1 MTSTLVTTLL
11 MAVIY
16 LSIVRFADMNE
27 KEPLWAMLLFFV
39 GGAVMAALLRAV
51 APADLELLVLPAAA
65 TKELGRFLAIGAG
78 VAVLAV
84 LGQIRGWHDFNG
96 TMDGVVYGTT
106 AGLGFGTGERVLQE
120 LVVGTLNVPGVD
132 AGLFSGFDRA
142 ALGGLAHGVFGAITG
157 AGIGAAADTRSPLSA
172 RAACR
177 RSALGSAIL
186 AHVGYLVLGRGNALS
201 GTQGLVRAWI
211 ALLLPVVLIAI
222 VITWALA
229 RERRAIRSQLADEI
243 PAGTVTS
250 DELALLGNRDSPR
263 GTLHEAA
270 WPAFRLPALA
280 SLKALHN
287 RQVQLAFTKDQA
299 ARESD
304 PERRARL
311 DAEIQKLRS
320 AIAEARV
327 RRRKS
332 WVQG

>member
-27 KEPLWAMLLFFV
+27 KEPLWAMLLFFF
-39 GGAVMAALLRAV
+39 GGAVMAAIVRAV
-51 APADLELLVLPAAA
+51 APANLELTVLPAAA
-65 TKELGRFLAIGAG
+65 GKELGRFLAIGAG
-78 VAVLAV
+78 VGVLAV

-106 AGLGFGTGERVLQE
+106 AGLGFGTGERVFQE
-120 LVVGTLNVPGVD
+120 LLVGTLSVPGVEG
-132 AGLFSGFDRA
+132 GLFSGFDRA

-157 AGIGAAADTRSPLSA
+157 AGIGAAADTRSPLL
-172 RAACR
+172 RALLPPIG
-177 RSALGSAIL
+177 LGSAIL
-186 AHVGYLVLGRGNALS
+186 AHAGYLILGRGNALS
-201 GTQGLVRAWI
+201 GTQGLVRAWV
-211 ALLLPVVLIAI
+211 ALLLPVLLIAL
-222 VITWALA
+222 VITYALA
-229 RERRAIRSQLADEI
+229 RERRAIRAQLADELT
-243 PAGTVTS
+243 AGTVTS
-250 DELALLGNRDSPR
+250 DELALLGNAVRR
-263 GTLHEAA
+263 EAHYMKLLVG
-270 WPAFRLPALA
+270 FKLPALA

-320 AIAEARV
+320 AIAEARPSAQ
-327 RRRKS
+327 KA
-332 WVQG
+332 GAG